1 MADRDEMTASAQRRV
16 DELLAF
22 EFDSTANW
30 AATQLRHG
38 GNCYV
43 ELCPGDS
50 TKYAIAIVQWHNVHH
65 GRLQP
70 GYQDRWFM
78 AHSFGPLYEWGG
90 GAPVH
95 WSYVRD
101 KWVFGNT
108 PTADYTAMVIA
119 RFLNTLSPLLPRA
132 GDTPPSS

>member
-1 MADRDEMTASAQRRV
+1 MSPLQQQRALAQQRV
-16 DELLAF
+16 DELLEF
-22 EFDSTANW
+22 EFESTANW

-43 ELCPGDS
+43 QLCPGDS
-50 TKYAIAIVQWHNVHH
+50 TKYEIGILQWHNFN

-78 AHSFGPLYEWGG
+78 AHTFGPLYEWGG

-101 KWVFGNT
+101 KWVPGNT
-108 PTADYTAMVIA
+108 VTQDYTAMVLT
-119 RFLNTLSPLLPRA
+119 RFLNTLSPILPRST
-132 GDTPPSS
+132 DPEL